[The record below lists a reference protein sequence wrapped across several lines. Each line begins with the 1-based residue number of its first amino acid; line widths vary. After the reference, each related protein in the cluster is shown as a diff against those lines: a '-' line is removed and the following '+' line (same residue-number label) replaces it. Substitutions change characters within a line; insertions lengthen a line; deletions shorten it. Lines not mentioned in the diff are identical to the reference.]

1 MNQPSTG
8 DSAGSSV
15 PEGTQTPITSANSP
29 AAVVE
34 NVESSLSFLQR
45 HPIFTL
51 TGRTVVWQQGWEL
64 FKDSPIFGRGFH
76 ADRIILRNHMHNTF
90 MHSIV
95 QTGVAGTIPLMAALI
110 LTWWLLLRAVMK
122 LAVLPDRH
130 RYMVIQ
136 IAGVVAFLSIR
147 TITESTGAFFGVDW
161 LVLAPMMLYLELIN
175 RSDNETVV
183 SA

>member
-1 MNQPSTG
+1 M
-8 DSAGSSV
+8 
-15 PEGTQTPITSANSP
+15 
-29 AAVVE
+29 
-34 NVESSLSFLQR
+34 
-45 HPIFTL
+45 
-51 TGRTVVWQQGWEL
+51 
-64 FKDSPIFGRGFH
+64 
-76 ADRIILRNHMHNTF
+76 
-90 MHSIV
+90 
-95 QTGVAGTIPLMAALI
+95 MAALI